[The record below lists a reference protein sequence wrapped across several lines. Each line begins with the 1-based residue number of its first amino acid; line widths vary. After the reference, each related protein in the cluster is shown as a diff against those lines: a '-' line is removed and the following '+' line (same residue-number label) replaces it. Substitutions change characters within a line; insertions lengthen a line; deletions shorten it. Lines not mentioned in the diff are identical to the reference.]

1 MSITLASVFDDRS
14 EALRARD
21 RLIEAGIDG
30 TQVRIEDPH
39 AQDGT
44 TDLRD
49 TQTEPRP
56 RRRGFFAEL
65 FGLGDDEAD
74 DSAGHYAE
82 AVRRGST
89 VLAITLPDEA
99 RVSEVSEILEDCGA
113 VDIDR
118 RVEQWRAGGYE
129 RYDESAPLY
138 RDEDIR
144 AERERLAGTSHR
156 SDVLPVVEEDLKVGK
171 RTIEGGRVR
180 VHRRLLERPVEEQVT
195 LREERAVVERHPVD
209 RPAGEADLQAF
220 EDQTIELRETR
231 EEAVV
236 EKTARVVEEV
246 RVGTEVNE
254 RTETVRDTVRRSD
267 VEVESVDAPATTSAR
282 SGLQEQGASSL
293 RDVYSGPNRRV
304 ANDSSYRGPE
314 RRRTIAMQ

>member
-30 TQVRIEDPH
+30 TQIRIEDH
-39 AQDGT
+39 QEERST
-44 TDLRD
+44 TPLRER
-49 TQTEPRP
+49 QGEPRP
-56 RRRGFFAEL
+56 TRRGFFAEL
-65 FGLGDDEAD
+65 FGLGDDDAK

-99 RVSEVSEILEDCGA
+99 RVAETSEILEDCGA

-129 RYDESAPLY
+129 AHDESAPDY
-138 RDEDIR
+138 GADEIR
-144 AERERLAGTSHR
+144 AERERIASHR
-156 SDVLPVVEEDLKVGK
+156 SDVMPVVEEDLRVGK
-171 RTIEGGRVR
+171 REVESGRVR
-180 VHRRLLERPVEEQVT
+180 VQRRLLERPVEEQVT
-195 LREERAVVERHPVD
+195 LREARAVVERRPAD

-220 EDQTIELRETR
+220 QEQTIELRETR

-236 EKTARVVEEV
+236 EKTTRVVEEV

-267 VEVESVDAPATTSAR
+267 VEVESVDPPARDAASGGERDAAPPSP
-282 SGLQEQGASSL
+282 L

-304 ANDSSYRGPE
+304 ANDPNYRGPE
-314 RRRTIAMQ
+314 RRRVVAMQ